1 MNTIQN
7 DQPETTLITNVSDS
21 DMLRYLIKECGKT
34 KDEWANE
41 IKERFWTNVDLTSY
55 LNKPS

>member
-1 MNTIQN
+1 MDTHQI

-21 DMLRYLIKECGKT
+21 DMLKYLIKECGKT

-41 IKERFWTNVDLTSY
+41 IKERFWTNIDLTNY
-55 LNKPS
+55 LNKSF